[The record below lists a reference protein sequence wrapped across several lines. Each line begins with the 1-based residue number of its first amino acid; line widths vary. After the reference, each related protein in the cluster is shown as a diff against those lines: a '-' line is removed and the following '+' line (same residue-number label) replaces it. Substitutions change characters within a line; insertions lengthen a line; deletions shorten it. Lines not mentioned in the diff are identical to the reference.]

1 MLLIIVRTAQY
12 AEFIIFVDF
21 VAGTA
26 FTIIHCLTEVR
37 KNISF
42 ILQTFI
48 LCLNKQ
54 VQRYFVVI
62 LLDYAVIANVDFYNS
77 F

>member
-1 MLLIIVRTAQY
+1 MLLIIVRTAQC

-48 LCLNKQ
+48 LCLIK
-54 VQRYFVVI
+54 VQGYFIVI
-62 LLDYAVIANVDFYNS
+62 LLDYAV
-77 F
+77 